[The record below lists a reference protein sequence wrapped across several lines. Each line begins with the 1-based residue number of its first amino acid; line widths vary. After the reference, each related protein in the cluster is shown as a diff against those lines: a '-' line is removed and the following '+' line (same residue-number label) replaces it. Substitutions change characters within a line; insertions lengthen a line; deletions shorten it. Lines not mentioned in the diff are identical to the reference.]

1 MIGGAQGA
9 RREAWVES
17 QAEMSNSESRMANRM
32 FRSLRILWVT
42 FGLIGLCAPPAPAQG
57 RRAAQPPPAG
67 VKESDAADKNK
78 KAEKESRKKEP
89 PDRYLVIRAGTLH
102 TVTQGDLRGVSVLT
116 KNGKIVE
123 IAERVAAPPEAEV
136 LDARRFHV
144 YPGLVAA
151 TSGGLLGNEPP
162 DDTTDVFS
170 LPMTLA
176 LAGGITT
183 AVTGNTAA
191 KLSYGDIEGMIVR
204 RELFKPLRYPT
215 SDPGARRDL
224 REKFERVRQYLRD
237 LEAHEEKKKI
247 DPKVEPPDKEWL
259 KGEYETIYKLMRK
272 EATAVMDASEAA
284 QLRAAADLAARYGF
298 SLVVRG
304 AMEGWTVAPH
314 MARAGLS
321 AIITPRSS
329 QWAKDRLNRPTGSS
343 IENAAILHR
352 HGVPFAVVP
361 EVSAITLWGLAG
373 RDLLHLNMEAAF
385 AVRGGLS
392 NEAALRAITIDA
404 ARILGIDHRVG
415 SIEPGKDADFAITDG
430 DILHYMTHV
439 RWTIVNGRI
448 AYDKEKD
455 TLFDHIRRGGDL
467 EGPPPVDHW
476 PRTLGGGP

>member
-1 MIGGAQGA
+1 
-9 RREAWVES
+9 
-17 QAEMSNSESRMANRM
+17 MANGM
-32 FRSLRILWVT
+32 AKIL
-42 FGLIGLCAPPAPAQG
+42 LILALVAGPAGYGGEPARAQAP
-57 RRAAQPPPAG
+57 RAAQPQPAG
-67 VKESDAADKNK
+67 AKDDAAAAKDQ
-78 KAEKESRKKEP
+78 KAEKESKKKDP

-144 YPGLVAA
+144 YPGLVAV
-151 TSGGLLGNEPP
+151 TSGGVLGNEPP

-170 LPMTLA
+170 LQMTLA

-183 AVTGNTAA
+183 AVSGNTAA
-191 KLSYGDIEGMIVR
+191 KLSYGDTEGMIVR
-204 RELFKPLRYPT
+204 RGLFKTLRYPT
-215 SDPGARRDL
+215 SDPGTRRDL

-237 LEAHEEKKKI
+237 AEAYEEKKKL
-247 DPKVEPPDKEWL
+247 DPKAEPPDKEWL
-259 KGEYETIYKLMRK
+259 KGEYEAIHQLMRK

-284 QLRAAADLAARYGF
+284 ELRAAADLAARYGF

-329 QWAKDRLNRPTGSS
+329 QWADDRLNRPTGSS

-352 HGVPFAVVP
+352 HGVPLAVVP
-361 EVSAITLWGLAG
+361 DRSVITLWGLAG

-415 SIEPGKDADFAITDG
+415 SVEPGKDADFAITDG

-455 TLFDHIRRGGDL
+455 TLFDHIRRGGDVDS
-467 EGPPPVDHW
+467 PPPVDHW
-476 PRTLGGGP
+476 PRTLGGGS

>member
-1 MIGGAQGA
+1 MVRIFLVLAWAVGLAGPGAQ
-9 RREAWVES
+9 RAWS
-17 QAEMSNSESRMANRM
+17 QS
-32 FRSLRILWVT
+32 
-42 FGLIGLCAPPAPAQG
+42 P
-57 RRAAQPPPAG
+57 RAAQPQEAA
-67 VKESDAADKNK
+67 VKGDAA
-78 KAEKESRKKEP
+78 AEKDKKSEKETKKKEP

-102 TVTQGDLRGVSVLT
+102 TVTQGGLRGVSVLT

-123 IAERVAAPPEAEV
+123 IAERVAVPPDAEV

-144 YPGLVAA
+144 YPGLVAVS
-151 TSGGLLGNEPP
+151 SGGVLGSEPP

-170 LPMTLA
+170 LPMTIA

-191 KLSYGDIEGMIVR
+191 KLSHGELDDMVVR
-204 RELFKPLRYPT
+204 RELFKTLHYPT
-215 SDPGARRDL
+215 SDPRARREL

-237 LEAHEEKKKI
+237 LEAYEEKKKL
-247 DPKVEPPDKEWL
+247 DPKAEAPDKDWL
-259 KGEYETIYKLMRK
+259 KGEYDTIHKLMRK
-272 EATAVMDASEAA
+272 DATALMDAGGAA
-284 QLRAAADLAARYGF
+284 ELLAAADLAARYGF
-298 SLVVRG
+298 PLVVRG
-304 AMEGWTVAPH
+304 AVEGWTVAPQLSR
-314 MARAGLS
+314 ARVS
-321 AIITPRSS
+321 AIVTPRSS
-329 QWAKDRLNRPTGSS
+329 AAANERLNRPSGAS

-352 HGVPFAVVP
+352 HGVPLAIIP
-361 EVSAITLWGLAG
+361 GTSAITLWGLAG

-385 AVRGGLS
+385 AVRGGLP

-439 RWTIVNGRI
+439 RWTVVNGRI

-455 TLFDHIRRGGDL
+455 TLYDHIRRGGDL
-467 EGPPPVDHW
+467 DSPPPVDHW